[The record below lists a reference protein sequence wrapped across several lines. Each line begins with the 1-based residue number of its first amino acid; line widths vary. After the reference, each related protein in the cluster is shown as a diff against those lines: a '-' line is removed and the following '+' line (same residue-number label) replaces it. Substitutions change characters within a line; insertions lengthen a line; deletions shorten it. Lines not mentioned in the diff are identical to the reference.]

1 LRLVQRLLHL
11 TIEAACSYQGKKWVH
26 KSFERSLELM
36 VKVSFLLLAD
46 QLGGHHNSRLTGKV
60 DLLEAA
66 GLFGNVA
73 NLSTEGVVLR
83 PGPHSASPAAFFL
96 SSVTAHDHGGGGG
109 RKVRM
114 DLGGNGQ
121 AAAELRRLLTKKSS
135 ELTLMA
141 SIKQW
146 QGNSGTLLSISIG
159 SER

>member
-1 LRLVQRLLHL
+1 
-11 TIEAACSYQGKKWVH
+11 
-26 KSFERSLELM
+26 M

-109 RKVRM
+109 GRKVRM